1 MANDRSPLTTNGF
14 TLLEVILSLAIL
26 ASMTGAVSMLLKNS
40 TTLKESISES
50 GNVNHRLQFAISKIA
65 DDLAHAFMVKK
76 TDFDRRTKAI
86 FKIDKSNYGDKLS
99 LTTFTHRPRRRH
111 SKESDLTYVV
121 YEVRKDDEANGMTHL
136 YRGEAKRVPE
146 NFRQQLEM
154 VVLARAIKSLKFTPW
169 DGARWIDDRWNSN
182 RSVYRHRIPHMVRVE
197 LEAFEVE
204 ERERGDSEEGSS
216 VAVKTIVFNHFATNF
231 SQPKSVTG
239 PVRWF

>member
-1 MANDRSPLTTNGF
+1 MVSDKYPKTGNGF

-40 TTLKESISES
+40 TSLKESISES

-86 FKIDKSNYGDKLS
+86 FKIDKSSYGDKLS
-99 LTTFTHRPRRRH
+99 LTTFTHRPRRKH

-182 RSVYRHRIPHMVRVE
+182 RSVYRNRIPHMVRVE
-197 LEAFEVE
+197 LEAYEVE
-204 ERERGDSEEGSS
+204 ERDRDSEEGSS
-216 VAVKTIVFNHFATNF
+216 VSVKTVVFNHFATNF

-239 PVRWF
+239 PVQWF

>member
-1 MANDRSPLTTNGF
+1 MANDRQIANGF

-50 GNVNHRLQFAISKIA
+50 GNVNHRLQFAISKIT

-86 FKIDKSNYGDKLS
+86 FKIEKSDYGDKLS

-121 YEVRKDDEANGMTHL
+121 YEVRRDDEASGMTHL

-146 NFRQQLEM
+146 NFRERLEM
-154 VVLARAIKSLKFTPW
+154 VVLARAIKSLSFTPW
-169 DGARWIDDRWNSN
+169 DGARWIVDDRWNSN
-182 RSVYRHRIPHMVRVE
+182 RNVYRNRIPHMVRVE
-197 LEAFEVE
+197 LEAYEVE
-204 ERERGDSEEGSS
+204 ERERDAEEGSS
-216 VAVKTIVFNHFATNF
+216 VVVKTIVFNHFATNF

-239 PVRWF
+239 PVQWF